1 MKKKDQFTDRRLAAS
16 AQDCQESVAIRK
28 RRVIFTWG
36 EKQLLAG
43 GVFSDVDLDN
53 VDFSGA
59 DLRETCFIGVS
70 LEGSD
75 FSEANLS
82 GARFVGCDLRGASFE
97 RAIFHR
103 TSFHKSWLIG
113 ATGLSQQLR
122 DYVRA
127 KGGLLWLC

>member
-1 MKKKDQFTDRRLAAS
+1 MKKKDHCDDSGVGGSTQNCQDSLAIRRL
-16 AQDCQESVAIRK
+16 
-28 RRVIFTWG
+28 RVIFTLG

-43 GVFSDVDLDN
+43 GVFSDMDLDN

-59 DLRETCFIGVS
+59 DLREASFNGVS

-82 GARFVGCDLRGASFE
+82 GARFLECDLRGASFE

-113 ATGLSQQLR
+113 VTGLSQELR
-122 DYVRA
+122 DYVCA
-127 KGGLLWLC
+127 KGGLLWPC